1 MRRLFMK
8 KREFVVQDI
17 LSKIYQEHY
26 SEGKLPDQRS
36 LAKQY
41 EVSRYTIQE
50 AINSLKDIGVI
61 QVVQGS
67 GMFIRQDAKQNPLIY
82 NSLTRNPYDRI
93 TSKIVFLK
101 KQLALEEDRQIF
113 ELEDEQEVW
122 AFQRIR
128 IVNYKM
134 TQIETSKLPV
144 SLFPDFTASIAE
156 DSIQKYVQ
164 QSEHAISHY
173 ITSYTPV
180 LINKKQSE
188 LLLCKKGTPAM
199 KIINRGI
206 LKNGQVYEYSEVIA
220 IDYTCTYIIPFNK
233 ESHLTRQKD

>member
-1 MRRLFMK
+1 MK

-17 LSKIYQEHY
+17 LSKIYQEY
-26 SEGKLPDQRS
+26 YLNGKLPTQRS
-36 LAKQY
+36 LAIQY

-50 AINSLKDIGVI
+50 AINSLSEIGVV

-67 GMFIRQDAKQNPLIY
+67 GTFIRKDAKQNPLIY
-82 NSLTRNPYDRI
+82 NSLTRNSYNRI
-93 TSKIVFLK
+93 SSKIIFLE
-101 KQLALEEDRQIF
+101 KQPALEEDRQIF
-113 ELEDEQEVW
+113 ELDNEQYIW
-122 AFQRIR
+122 IFQRIR
-128 IVNYKM
+128 IVNYKI

-144 SLFPDFTASIAE
+144 SLFPDLTSNVVE

-164 QSEHAISHY
+164 QSGYDISHY

-180 LINKKQSE
+180 LITRKQSE

-199 KIINRGI
+199 KIINRCI
-206 LKNGQVYEYSEVIA
+206 LKSGQVYEYSEVIA

-233 ESHLTRQKD
+233 ESHQTRQND

>member
-1 MRRLFMK
+1 MNVK

-26 SEGKLPDQRS
+26 PDGKLPTQRN
-36 LAKQY
+36 LADQY

-50 AINSLKDIGVI
+50 AINSLSDIGVI
-61 QVVQGS
+61 EVVQGS
-67 GMFIRQDAKQNPLIY
+67 GMFIRQDTKQNPLIY
-82 NSLTRNPYDRI
+82 NSLTRNSYDRI
-93 TSKIVFLK
+93 TSKIIYLER
-101 KQLALEEDRQIF
+101 QPALEEDRQIF
-113 ELEDEQEVW
+113 ELDNEQYVW
-122 AFQRIR
+122 NFQRIR
-128 IVNYKM
+128 IVNYKI

-144 SLFPDFTASIAE
+144 SLFPDFTSSIAE

-164 QSEHAISHY
+164 QSKYAISHY

-180 LINKKQSE
+180 LTTKEQSE

-199 KIINRGI
+199 KIVNRGI

-233 ESHLTRQKD
+233 ESHQTRQKD

>member
-1 MRRLFMK
+1 MK

-26 SEGKLPDQRS
+26 PDGKLPTQRN
-36 LAKQY
+36 LAEQY

-50 AINSLKDIGVI
+50 AINSLSDIGVI
-61 QVVQGS
+61 QVIQGS

-82 NSLTRNPYDRI
+82 NSLTRNSYDRI
-93 TSKIVFLK
+93 TSKIVFLE

-122 AFQRIR
+122 VFQRIR

-134 TQIETSKLPV
+134 TQIETSRLPV

-164 QSEHAISHY
+164 QSKYAISHY

-180 LINKKQSE
+180 LITKKQSE

-199 KIINRGI
+199 KIVNRGI
-206 LKNGQVYEYSEVIA
+206 LKSGQVYEYSEVVA
-220 IDYTCTYIIPFNK
+220 IDYTCTYITPFNK
-233 ESHLTRQKD
+233 ESHQTRQKE